1 MYNILHIYIC
11 VHVYCNYIHVHKHT
25 HTDTQNTVGKS
36 VVQISYYPTNFR
48 VFHLSASERCE
59 LKCSF
64 GTADLSISPF
74 NSVRLLF
81 QYPFLYFWACNF
93 TFSMYLWG

>member
-1 MYNILHIYIC
+1 MCSCILQLYTC
-11 VHVYCNYIHVHKHT
+11 AHT
-25 HTDTQNTVGKS
+25 HTDIQNTVGKS
-36 VVQISYYPTNFR
+36 VVQISYYPTNFC

-64 GTADLSISPF
+64 GTADLSTSPF

-81 QYPFLYFWACNF
+81 RYPFLYFWTCNF